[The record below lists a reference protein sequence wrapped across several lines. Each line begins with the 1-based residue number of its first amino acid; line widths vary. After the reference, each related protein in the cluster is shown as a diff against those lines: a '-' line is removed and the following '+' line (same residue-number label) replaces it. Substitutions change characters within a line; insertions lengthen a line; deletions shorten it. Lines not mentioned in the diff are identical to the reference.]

1 MIVVMLLFTTFPVP
15 KLLIKY
21 LPKLKNQNE
30 QIPYSTTDSV
40 MVFGV

>member
-1 MIVVMLLFTTFPVP
+1 MVVRLLFITFPVP
-15 KLLIKY
+15 KQLIKY

-30 QIPYSTTDSV
+30 QTPYSTTDSV